1 MTQTATYQAIS
12 NGIDRLT
19 TLLADWVGAPEGSL
33 AELQRIGAACALLHR
48 QRSDLP
54 HVLLLGEFKAGKSSL
69 VNALL
74 GHHVAPTAT
83 LEMTPITIQ
92 YTPAAET
99 YATLIYQNGDV
110 TEQTDL
116 DQLMHAIGERRF
128 DADAD
133 LSYVVVGTPS
143 RVPVVLIDTPGY
155 GSSTRE
161 HEQRALASLEQGD
174 MILLVI
180 DGTNLGG
187 LRDWALVRR
196 AVDTGLQLQ
205 VVVTRGDLLV
215 GETAE
220 ILDWFD
226 AEMGL
231 SSSQVSIV
239 DCAPNVVLPADH
251 RLRVSLDT
259 LAANT
264 ETVRKRQ
271 RLACER
277 QQLSEL
283 RVLAASLLSTLER
296 EVESDDF
303 LFDLHSG
310 QLTTTLRVLK
320 SELEDLIYTDFLRD
334 LEQALV
340 DKVKSAATA
349 ERDCLA
355 DLLSTAI
362 PDGYS
367 RAFAQ
372 RLDASIS
379 AKLGVDNVVSNLVTE
394 GLVCAN
400 GRQPLGANV
409 MATAFDVEAF
419 QGGSAVAV
427 SAAAMATAYGAWLA
441 PGAASVS
448 FGAALS
454 GIGIPVAVLGLALSG
469 VVALRQREKSA
480 NARSVVAVFCA
491 EVRSSFVTGV
501 LHQQVFPILEAAVSD
516 QLAAPQTNGAVS
528 VGGLSAGL
536 RRECAAWLR
545 AFLGRITTERKSSDR
560 FELPLENSLC
570 FSLPDD
576 RYVLEELVA
585 QGATA
590 WVYRGYDTKLERAV
604 AVKVLQRPGSDQAV
618 KRIVDEARAMAL
630 VASPYV
636 ARVFDVLEELP
647 AVVMEWLGNKTLRSV
662 LQNGELSNDQVA
674 RLALDV
680 TRGLVAIHSAGLV
693 HRDLKPENIAV
704 VGEGFQILDF
714 GIAVS
719 DAAQDGQQIA
729 GTPQYMAPEQL
740 VGKGIDART
749 DLFALA
755 VVLEESGFLRAF
767 PRARKLLASLRATDR
782 EQRPVSAKLVLAAL
796 SRLTEQAQ
804 GDVPNSVEGG

>member
-349 ERDCLA
+349 ERA
-355 DLLSTAI
+355 
-362 PDGYS
+362 
-367 RAFAQ
+367 
-372 RLDASIS
+372 
-379 AKLGVDNVVSNLVTE
+379 
-394 GLVCAN
+394 
-400 GRQPLGANV
+400 
-409 MATAFDVEAF
+409 
-419 QGGSAVAV
+419 
-427 SAAAMATAYGAWLA
+427 
-441 PGAASVS
+441 
-448 FGAALS
+448 
-454 GIGIPVAVLGLALSG
+454 
-469 VVALRQREKSA
+469 
-480 NARSVVAVFCA
+480 ARS
-491 EVRSSFVTGV
+491 
-501 LHQQVFPILEAAVSD
+501 
-516 QLAAPQTNGAVS
+516 
-528 VGGLSAGL
+528 
-536 RRECAAWLR
+536 
-545 AFLGRITTERKSSDR
+545 
-560 FELPLENSLC
+560 LP
-570 FSLPDD
+570 
-576 RYVLEELVA
+576 
-585 QGATA
+585 
-590 WVYRGYDTKLERAV
+590 
-604 AVKVLQRPGSDQAV
+604 
-618 KRIVDEARAMAL
+618 
-630 VASPYV
+630 
-636 ARVFDVLEELP
+636 
-647 AVVMEWLGNKTLRSV
+647 
-662 LQNGELSNDQVA
+662 
-674 RLALDV
+674 
-680 TRGLVAIHSAGLV
+680 
-693 HRDLKPENIAV
+693 
-704 VGEGFQILDF
+704 
-714 GIAVS
+714 
-719 DAAQDGQQIA
+719 
-729 GTPQYMAPEQL
+729 
-740 VGKGIDART
+740 
-749 DLFALA
+749 
-755 VVLEESGFLRAF
+755 
-767 PRARKLLASLRATDR
+767 
-782 EQRPVSAKLVLAAL
+782 
-796 SRLTEQAQ
+796 
-804 GDVPNSVEGG
+804 